1 MRERKGKSLRVK
13 VLLAFGGIFKLN
25 CQLDLGEGGENIYTN
40 WQLKA
45 LFYYRF
51 LFVSKIDG
59 GKFKPE
65 PQVCPFLSS
74 FSSLEGGRPLLRGKM
89 MHCWSRH
96 ELFKP

>member
-1 MRERKGKSLRVK
+1 MRERKGKSLRVE
-13 VLLAFGGIFKLN
+13 VSLAFRGIFKLN
-25 CQLDLGEGGENIYTN
+25 CQFDLGEGEKYTT

-65 PQVCPFLSS
+65 PQVSFFFNNFLPMK
-74 FSSLEGGRPLLRGKM
+74 EVRHYCAGK
-89 MHCWSRH
+89 
-96 ELFKP
+96 